1 MKIEQIPLSEINP
14 AKYNPRTISESA
26 FAGLKE
32 SLKKFGMPQPLVVN
46 KRNNVLV
53 GGHQRLKAADA
64 LGWQA
69 VPVVYV
75 DLSLSEEKALNVTLN
90 NQAISGTFT
99 DGLQELLQEI
109 KLELPEYNE
118 LMLDTLEMSMPE
130 FNPDL
135 PDDEEKPKPA
145 GEFKVIVT
153 FENYDEQQLLFSE
166 LRDRGLKV
174 KV

>member
-14 AKYNPRTISESA
+14 ATYNPRTISESA

-53 GGHQRLKAADA
+53 SGHQRAKAAES
-64 LGWQA
+64 LGWQT

-99 DGLQELLQEI
+99 EGLQELLQEI
-109 KLELPEYNE
+109 KLELPEYKE
-118 LMLDTLEMSMPE
+118 LMLDSLEVNLKTIEDINTEDKEIDPNE
-130 FNPDL
+130 FNKFQHKCPRCNF
-135 PDDEEKPKPA
+135 
-145 GEFKVIVT
+145 EFNAKK
-153 FENYDEQQLLFSE
+153 D
-166 LRDRGLKV
+166 
-174 KV
+174 